1 MTWLFLIVAIIAEVG
16 ATMSLRASEGLT
28 KKLWAIPIAAGYIL
42 AFVFL
47 SFALREGLAIG
58 VAYGIWAASGVALT
72 AVLAKFIFHEPLTRT
87 MALGILLIAAGVLV
101 VELGANA
108 AH

>member
-1 MTWLFLIVAIIAEVG
+1 VTWVFLIGAILAEVG
-16 ATMSLRASEGLT
+16 ATMSLRASGGLT
-28 KKLWAIPIAAGYIL
+28 KKIWILPVAAGYLL
-42 AFVFL
+42 AFVLL
-47 SFALREGLAIG
+47 SLALSEGLALG

-72 AVLAKFIFHEPLTRT
+72 AVLARFIFGEPLTRT
-87 MALGILLIAAGVLV
+87 MGAGILLISAGVLI

>member
-1 MTWLFLIVAIIAEVG
+1 MTWLFLTAAIIAEVI

-28 KKLWAIPIAAGYIL
+28 KKLWAIPIALGYLL
-42 AFVFL
+42 AFALL
-47 SFALREGLAIG
+47 SLALGRGLPVG

-72 AVLAKFIFHEPLTRT
+72 AVLARFIFGEPLTRT

>member
-1 MTWLFLIVAIIAEVG
+1 MTAWPWLAGAILSEVG
-16 ATMSLRASEGLT
+16 ATLALRAATDRPAWSVLT
-28 KKLWAIPIAAGYIL
+28 AVGYT
-42 AFVFL
+42 ASFVFL
-47 SFALREGLAIG
+47 AVVLRRGMAIG

-72 AVLAKFIFHEPLTRT
+72 AVLARFIFGEPLTRT

-108 AH
+108 GH